1 MQPDMIVSW
10 DKHLK
15 NGNIWRVNVELPMQD
30 APEDAPQWLDVA
42 VDVVAPNQQLAQYI
56 ATTMYPDYESL
67 SVSDRPLSA

>member
-15 NGNIWRVNVELPMQD
+15 NGNIWRVEIELPMQD
-30 APEDAPQWLDVA
+30 APDDAPQWLDVA
-42 VDVVAPNQQLAQYI
+42 VDVVAPNQQLATYI
-56 ATTMYPDYESL
+56 VTTMYPDYESL

>member
-15 NGNIWRVNVELPMQD
+15 NGNIWRVSIELPLQD
-30 APEDAPQWLDVA
+30 APEDAPQFLDVA

-56 ATTMYPDYESL
+56 VTTMYPDYESM
-67 SVSDRPLSA
+67 SINDRPLSA

>member
-15 NGNIWRVNVELPMQD
+15 NGNIWRVSIELPMQD

-42 VDVVAPNQQLAQYI
+42 VDVVAPTQQLATYI
-56 ATTMYPDYESL
+56 VTTMYPDYESL
-67 SVSDRPLSA
+67 SVSERPLSA

>member
-1 MQPDMIVSW
+1 MNYDMLVSW